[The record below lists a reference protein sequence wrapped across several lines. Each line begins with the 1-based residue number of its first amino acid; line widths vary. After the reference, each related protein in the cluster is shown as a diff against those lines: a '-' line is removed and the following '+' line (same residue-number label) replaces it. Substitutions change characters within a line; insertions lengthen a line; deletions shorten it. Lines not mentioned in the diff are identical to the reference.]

1 LGKLGCRGV
10 SLGPIFPIMAS
21 PWRHL
26 IRVSSPDE
34 TVRWLER
41 RSKLDVLALS
51 LLALIPIVS
60 ADLKLGPYVS
70 LSVLSL
76 APVFLVACFGGR
88 LVAYTYAVIAGV
100 CWFAA
105 DYQIFPRDTGHGVF
119 IWAACSRIGAFVL
132 MAEVSTF
139 VRQLLKGQAAL
150 ARTDGLTGLANH
162 RALREQAARLLAS
175 AQRHASPI
183 SAAYI
188 DCDNFKQINDTDG
201 HAAGDQVLKA
211 VAGVLTNGTRPTD
224 LAARVGGDEFVLLMP
239 GTDRVGGR
247 FAVARLQAEL
257 SKAMEGIG
265 RNVTFS
271 IGAATFDAP
280 PASVDELLARIDE
293 CQYRAKRSGKDRFV
307 YHAAA

>member
-1 LGKLGCRGV
+1 
-10 SLGPIFPIMAS
+10 M
-21 PWRHL
+21 
-26 IRVSSPDE
+26 RVSSPEE

-41 RSKLDVLALS
+41 RRKLDVLALS

-88 LVAYTYAVIAGV
+88 LVAYTYGVIAGV

-105 DYQIFPRDTGHGVF
+105 DYQIFPRDTGPGVF
-119 IWAACSRIGAFVL
+119 IWAACSRVGAFVL
-132 MAEVSTF
+132 MAEVSTY
-139 VRQLLKGQAAL
+139 VRQLLKRQAKL

-162 RALREQAARLLAS
+162 RALRELAARLLAN
-175 AQRHASPI
+175 AQRYGAPI

-188 DCDNFKQINDTDG
+188 DCDNFKQINDADG

-211 VAGVLTNGTRPTD
+211 VGGVLTNSTRPTD
-224 LAARVGGDEFVLLMP
+224 LAARVGGDEFVLIMP
-239 GTDRVGGR
+239 GTGGR
-247 FAVARLQAEL
+247 FAVARLQSEL
-257 SKAMEGIG
+257 ARAMEAID
-265 RNVTFS
+265 RSVTFS
-271 IGAATFDAP
+271 IGAATFDTP

-293 CQYRAKRSGKDRFV
+293 CQYRAKKSGKDRFV